1 MRLEIFGCLM
11 LLVIA
16 GLFSGVYHMFVS
28 QREQLRNI
36 HATTSTTAS
45 GVISIQLRL
54 KNLESA
60 ILNYDHE
67 KPIQK

>member
-1 MRLEIFGCLM
+1 M

-28 QREQLRNI
+28 QRDQLRI
-36 HATTSTTAS
+36 IQSTTGTTSS

-54 KNLESA
+54 KTLESA

-67 KPIQK
+67 KPIEK